1 MHNTSNSRLS
11 GSNLIFST
19 NSQNSRGKLPS
30 LWVLVSIASGDD
42 QSESLKNCGSNQIAN
57 KVIFNYFKI
66 LLVQN
71 SPDF

>member
-1 MHNTSNSRLS
+1 MHYTSNSRLS

-42 QSESLKNCGSNQIAN
+42 QNESLKNCGSNQIAN
-57 KVIFNYFKI
+57 KVIFNYFNPISIKF
-66 LLVQN
+66 
-71 SPDF
+71 S